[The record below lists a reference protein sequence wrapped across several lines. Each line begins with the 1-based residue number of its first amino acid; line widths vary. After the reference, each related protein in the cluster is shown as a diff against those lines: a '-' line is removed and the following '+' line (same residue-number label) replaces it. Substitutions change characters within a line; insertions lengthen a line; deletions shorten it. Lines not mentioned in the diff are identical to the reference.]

1 LSILNR
7 EAKLLGF
14 GYTMLHRRLHK
25 KIPNINAVPLIVT
38 ALLSGLLAL
47 SGCQTQETKQV
58 SDDAAAPVS
67 GNPDKFLIV
76 DCLLPGQVRKLGAN
90 LTYLSPRRPVKTTAS
105 ECEIRGGEYVAY
117 DRADYRTSLQVWLPQ
132 AKEGDPVAQNYVG
145 EIYEKG
151 LGIEPDYATASAWY
165 LKAADQGNS
174 RARINLG
181 FLYEKG
187 FGVKKDL
194 AQALNWYRK
203 ASGLEDDNLQFS
215 SAVEISKAERKELRL
230 LKQERQQQKAE
241 ARQLRNQLKST
252 STQLKSE
259 RVKLAKAEKHLQK
272 LRAEAGIQP
281 SALLTSPALTVS
293 VQDVVQ
299 LKSELATSEN
309 QAQQQRTQ
317 IAALEKALTEQRS
330 QMDSALEQSQ
340 SETEQQKK
348 MAASLRRKLDE
359 TNQQLLNKKA
369 ALATTESE
377 LLMLRS
383 ELSRKEKLSKA
394 TQDEALTALQK
405 QLAEQEKA
413 VLTQQRKIV
422 DLESSLSTQQTKMNE
437 ALRLSAQEKTRLE
450 AALKVQTS
458 QASQLKQKLDQ
469 TQSQLDLTA
478 AKIDKNKP
486 VLAEQRRQLELA
498 QKSLNEAT
506 NKSITLEQTVIRL
519 QQDLKN
525 RESAMGQQGLA
536 TTKLREELIQYQQ
549 RLQALEQEKINQQTS
564 MQGDVAKQGRQIAEL
579 RKKLQETQQQLDAN
593 QTQLAK
599 INPDLARQQS
609 LLQKTQKELV
619 ATKTAAA
626 RKEAEVIQL
635 RKSEQEYLDQIQ
647 QQQIKIDRYQAEALR
662 YRTQLADL
670 RTTEQANLVSGPTIE
685 IIDPPVALTRGIPSV
700 RLRSVA
706 KQRKITGRVVAPAGL
721 LSFTVNDKSESPD
734 KFGVFSTN
742 VKVEDEQTPVK
753 MVAVDKKGQHTSLE
767 FVLIPKLR
775 YASSAEDQLKA
786 SIDSRETTRR
796 IAGEVDFGNYYALVI
811 GNNRYSHFPNLLS
824 ASVDA
829 RETAELLSSKYGFKT
844 TTLIDA
850 TRYDM
855 LSTLNNLRETLTD
868 NDNLLI
874 YYAGHGE
881 LDRVNLRGYWLP
893 VDAEPNST
901 ANWISNIAITDIL
914 NAMSAKH
921 ILVVADSC
929 YSGSLTRSSMA
940 RLESGMSD
948 EIRTRWLKVMAR
960 TRSRTV
966 LTSGGLKPV
975 LDQGGGQHSVFAKS
989 FLRTLAENDS
999 ILEAYKLFRN
1009 LAKEVQQT
1017 ASKFGIDQIP
1027 EYAPIKHGGHEA
1039 GEFFFIP
1046 QG

>member
-1 LSILNR
+1 
-7 EAKLLGF
+7 
-14 GYTMLHRRLHK
+14 MLHLHSNK
-25 KIPNINAVPLIVT
+25 QTPNIKPVPLIISTLLT
-38 ALLSGLLAL
+38 AVLAL
-47 SGCQTQETKQV
+47 SGCQTQSTRQ
-58 SDDAAAPVS
+58 SSADAAAPVT

-90 LTYLSPRRPVKTTAS
+90 MTYLSPRRPVKTTAS
-105 ECEIRGGEYVAY
+105 ECEIRGGEYVAF
-117 DRADYRTSLQVWLPQ
+117 DRADYRTSLRVWLPQ
-132 AKEGDPVAQNYVG
+132 AQEGDPVAQNYVG

-151 LGIEPDYATASAWY
+151 LGIEPDYATAAAWY

-181 FLYEKG
+181 FLHEKG

-230 LKQERQQQKAE
+230 LQQERQQQKSE
-241 ARQLRNQLKST
+241 TKRLRKQLKNT

-259 RVKLAKAEKHLQK
+259 RVKLTKAEKRLKK
-272 LRAEAGIQP
+272 LRSEAGIQP
-281 SALLTSPALTVS
+281 AVTTSPLIAAAS
-293 VQDVVQ
+293 DVKQ
-299 LKSELATSEN
+299 LKSELAVSEK

-317 IAALEKALTEQRS
+317 IAVLEKALAKQRT
-330 QMDSALEQSQ
+330 QMDSALKQSQ
-340 SETEQQKK
+340 METEQQRKQ
-348 MAASLRRKLDE
+348 AAILRRKLDE
-359 TNQQLLNKKA
+359 TNQQLINEKA
-369 ALATTESE
+369 SLTSTESE
-377 LLMLRS
+377 LAMLHS
-383 ELSRKEKLSKA
+383 ELSRKEKLSKVS
-394 TQDEALTALQK
+394 QDEALSALQV
-405 QLAEQEKA
+405 QLADQEKA
-413 VLTQQRKIV
+413 VVAQQRKIV
-422 DLESSLSTQQTKMNE
+422 DLESSLSSQQIKMNE
-437 ALRLSAQEKTRLE
+437 ALRLSTQEKAELE
-450 AALKVQTS
+450 EALKVQTGK
-458 QASQLKQKLDQ
+458 ASQLKQKLDRTQ
-469 TQSQLDLTA
+469 TELDRATTD
-478 AKIDKNKP
+478 IEKNRP
-486 VLAEQRRQLELA
+486 VLADQRRQLELA
-498 QKSLNEAT
+498 QKTLNET
-506 NKSITLEQTVIRL
+506 TGKSITLEQTVVRL
-519 QQDLKN
+519 QQDLEK
-525 RESAMGQQGLA
+525 RESTMGQQGQA
-536 TTKLREELIQYQQ
+536 VAKLREQLNKYQQ
-549 RLQALEQEKINQQTS
+549 RLQVLEQEKINQQTAL
-564 MQGDVAKQGRQIAEL
+564 QGDVAKQERQIAEL
-579 RKKLQETQQQLDAN
+579 RQKLEETERQLDTDQA
-593 QTQLAK
+593 QLAK
-599 INPDLARQQS
+599 VNPDLARQQS
-609 LLQKTQKELV
+609 LLRKTQKELV

-626 RKEAEVIQL
+626 RKEAEVIRL
-635 RKSEQEYLDQIQ
+635 RKSEQDFLDQIQ

-662 YRTQLADL
+662 YRAQLADL
-670 RTTEQANLVSGPTIE
+670 RANEQASLVSGPTIE

-700 RLRSVA
+700 RLRSAA
-706 KQRKITGRVVAPAGL
+706 KERQITGRVVAPAGL
-721 LSFTVNDKSESPD
+721 LSFTVNDKTESPD
-734 KFGVFSTN
+734 KLGIFSTN
-742 VKVEDEQTPVK
+742 VRVEDEQTPVK

-767 FVLIPKLR
+767 FLLIPKLR
-775 YASSAEDQLKA
+775 YASSAEEQLNT
-786 SIDSRETTRR
+786 SSDSRSTTRR
-796 IAGEVDFGNYYALVI
+796 IAGQVDFGNYHALII
-811 GNNRYSHFPNLLS
+811 GNNQYNDFPNLLS

-829 RETAELLSSKYGFKT
+829 RETAELLRTKYGFQT

-855 LSTLNNLRETLTD
+855 LSALNQLRETLTE

-901 ANWISNIAITDIL
+901 TNWISNIAVTDIL
-914 NAMSAKH
+914 NAMTAKH

-948 EIRTRWLKVMAR
+948 EVKTKWLKVMAK

-1017 ASKFGIDQIP
+1017 ASRFGIDQIP

>member
-1 LSILNR
+1 MLDPLLPKKMLNI
-7 EAKLLGF
+7 K
-14 GYTMLHRRLHK
+14 
-25 KIPNINAVPLIVT
+25 AVPLIVSALFS
-38 ALLSGLLAL
+38 ALLGLT
-47 SGCQTQETKQV
+47 GCQTQETKQV

-90 LTYLSPRRPVKTTAS
+90 MTYLSPRRPVKTTAS

-117 DRADYRTSLQVWLPQ
+117 DRADYRTSLHVWLPQ
-132 AKEGDPVAQNYVG
+132 AQEGDSVAQNYVG

-151 LGIEPDYATASAWY
+151 LGIEPDYATAAAWY

-215 SAVEISKAERKELRL
+215 SAVEISKTERKELRL

-241 ARQLRNQLKST
+241 AEQLRKQLKYT
-252 STQLKSE
+252 STQLNSE
-259 RVKLAKAEKHLQK
+259 RTKLTEAEQRLQK

-281 SALLTSPALTVS
+281 AQTVSPALTVS

-299 LKSELATSEN
+299 LKSELVTGEN

-317 IAALEKALTEQRS
+317 IAALEKALAEQRA
-330 QMDSALEQSQ
+330 QMDNALKQSR

-348 MAASLRRKLDE
+348 MAATLQRKLDE
-359 TNQQLLNKKA
+359 TNQQLLDKKA
-369 ALATTESE
+369 SLATTESE
-377 LLMLRS
+377 LQMLRS

-394 TQDEALTALQK
+394 TQDEALAALQQ

-413 VLTQQRKIV
+413 VFTQQRKIV
-422 DLESSLSTQQTKMNE
+422 DLESSLSTQQTRMNE
-437 ALRLSAQEKTRLE
+437 ALRLSIQEKAQLE
-450 AALKVQTS
+450 EALKIETS
-458 QASQLKQKLDQ
+458 KASQLNQKLDQ
-469 TQSQLDLTA
+469 TQSQLDLA
-478 AKIDKNKP
+478 VSKIEKNQP

-506 NKSITLEQTVIRL
+506 NKSLTLEQTVVRL
-519 QQDLKN
+519 QQDLEN
-525 RESAMGQQGLA
+525 RESAMGQQGLV
-536 TTKLREELIQYQQ
+536 TTKLREELNKYEQ
-549 RLQALEQEKINQQTS
+549 RLRTLEQEKINQQSTL
-564 MQGDVAKQGRQIAEL
+564 QGDVAKQEAQIADL
-579 RKKLQETQQQLDAN
+579 RKKLQETQQQFEAN

-609 LLQKTQKELV
+609 LLQKTQKELI
-619 ATKTAAA
+619 ASKTAAA
-626 RKEAEVIQL
+626 RQEAEVNRL
-635 RKSEQEYLDQIQ
+635 RKSEQEYLDLVL

-662 YRTQLADL
+662 YRAQLADL
-670 RTTEQANLVSGPTIE
+670 RNTEQANLLSGPTIE
-685 IIDPPVALTRGIPSV
+685 IIDPPVALTRGMPSV
-700 RLRSVA
+700 QLRSAA
-706 KQRKITGRVVAPAGL
+706 KERKITGRVVAPAGL
-721 LSFTVNDKSESPD
+721 LSFTVNDKTESPD
-734 KFGVFSTN
+734 DFGIFSTN
-742 VKVEDEQTPVK
+742 VRVEDEKTPVK
-753 MVAVDKKGQHTSLE
+753 MVAVDKMGQHTSLE
-767 FVLIPKLR
+767 FLLIPKLR
-775 YASSAEDQLKA
+775 YATSAEEQLKT
-786 SIDSRETTRR
+786 SSDTRETTRR

-811 GNNRYSHFPNLLS
+811 GNNQYSHFPNLVS

-850 TRYDM
+850 TRYDL
-855 LSTLNNLRETLTD
+855 LSALNNLRETLTE

-901 ANWISNIAITDIL
+901 ANWVSNVAVTDIL

-948 EIRTRWLKVMAR
+948 EVRTRWLKVMAR

-989 FLRTLAENDS
+989 FLRVLSQNDS
-999 ILEAYKLFRN
+999 ILEAYKLFRD

-1017 ASKFGIDQIP
+1017 ASKYGIDQIP

>member
-7 EAKLLGF
+7 EADLLGF
-14 GYTMLHRRLHK
+14 GYTMLKRRTHK
-25 KIPNINAVPLIVT
+25 ITPNIKVIPLIVT
-38 ALLSGLLAL
+38 MLFSALLAL
-47 SGCQTQETKQV
+47 SGCQTQGTRQV
-58 SDDAAAPVS
+58 SDDAAAPVTS
-67 GNPDKFLIV
+67 NPDKFLIV

-90 LTYLSPRRPVKTTAS
+90 MTYLSPRRPVKTTAS

-117 DRADYRTSLQVWLPQ
+117 DRADYRTSLHVWLPQ
-132 AKEGDPVAQNYVG
+132 AKEGNPVAQNYVG

-151 LGIEPDYATASAWY
+151 LGIEPDYATAAAWY
-165 LKAADQGNS
+165 QKAADLGNS

-203 ASGLEDDNLQFS
+203 ASGLENDNLQFT

-230 LKQERQQQKAE
+230 LKQERQHQKAE
-241 ARQLRNQLKST
+241 AEQLRKQLKST

-259 RVKLAKAEKHLQK
+259 RVKLVKAEKRLTK
-272 LRAEAGIQP
+272 LRAEVGIQP
-281 SALLTSPALTVS
+281 TLTATPVFTVS
-293 VQDVVQ
+293 AQDVTQ
-299 LKSELATSEN
+299 LKSELAVSEE
-309 QAQQQRTQ
+309 QARRQRSQ
-317 IAALEKALTEQRS
+317 IAALEKALTQQQT
-330 QMDSALEQSQ
+330 QMDSALKQSQ
-340 SETEQQKK
+340 LETEQQKK
-348 MAASLRRKLDE
+348 QAAKLQRKLDE
-359 TNQQLLNKKA
+359 TNQQLVNEKA
-369 ALATTESE
+369 SLASTESE
-377 LLMLRS
+377 LAMLRS
-383 ELSRKEKLSKA
+383 ELSRKEQLSKA
-394 TQDEALTALQK
+394 TQDEALSALQQ
-405 QLAEQEKA
+405 QLAEQESA
-413 VLTQQRKIV
+413 VLAQQRKIV
-422 DLESSLSTQQTKMNE
+422 DLESSLNSQQTRMND
-437 ALRLSAQEKTRLE
+437 ALRLSAHEKAQLE
-450 AALKVQTS
+450 AALKIETS
-458 QASQLKQKLDQ
+458 KASQLKKRLDQ
-469 TQSQLDLTA
+469 TQSQLDLA
-478 AKIDKNKP
+478 VANVEKDQP

-498 QKSLNEAT
+498 QTSLNEAT

-525 RESAMGQQGLA
+525 RESSMGQQGLA
-536 TTKLREELIQYQQ
+536 VTKLREELNKYQQ
-549 RLQALEQEKINQQTS
+549 RMQALEQEKINQQTTL
-564 MQGDVAKQGRQIAEL
+564 QGDVAKQERKIAEL
-579 RKKLQETQQQLDAN
+579 RVKLQETAQQLDAN
-593 QTQLAK
+593 QAQLAK
-599 INPDLARQQS
+599 LNPDLARQQS
-609 LLQKTQKELV
+609 LLRKTQKELV
-619 ATKTAAA
+619 TTKTAAA
-626 RKEAEVIQL
+626 RKEAEVIRL
-635 RKSEQEYLDQIQ
+635 RKSEQAYLDQIQ

-662 YRTQLADL
+662 YRAQLADL
-670 RTTEQANLVSGPTIE
+670 RATEQASLVSGPTIE
-685 IIDPPVALTRGIPSV
+685 IIDPPVALTRGVPSV

-706 KQRKITGRVVAPAGL
+706 KERKITGRVVAPAGL

-734 KFGVFSTN
+734 QLGIFSTN
-742 VKVEDEQTPVK
+742 VRVEDEQTPVK
-753 MVAVDKKGQHTSLE
+753 MVAVDKRGQHTSLE
-767 FVLIPKLR
+767 FLLIPKLR
-775 YASSAEDQLKA
+775 YASTAEEQLKTSSDA
-786 SIDSRETTRR
+786 RESTRR
-796 IAGEVDFGNYYALVI
+796 IAGEVDFGNYHALVI
-811 GNNRYSHFPNLLS
+811 GNNQYSDFPNLLS
-824 ASVDA
+824 ASADA
-829 RETAELLSSKYGFKT
+829 KETAKLLRTKYGFQT

-855 LSTLNNLRETLTD
+855 LSALNKLRETLTE

-940 RLESGMSD
+940 RLEAGMSD
-948 EIRTRWLKVMAR
+948 EVKTKWLKVMAK

-1046 QG
+1046 LG

>member
-1 LSILNR
+1 
-7 EAKLLGF
+7 
-14 GYTMLHRRLHK
+14 MLHRRSHQ
-25 KIPNINAVPLIVT
+25 KIPNINPITLIIT
-38 ALLSGLLAL
+38 TLLSALLAL
-47 SGCQTQETKQV
+47 AGCQTTQGTKQL

-90 LTYLSPRRPVKTTAS
+90 MTYLSPRRPVKTTAS

-117 DRADYRTSLQVWLPQ
+117 DRADYRTSLHVWLPQ

-151 LGIEPDYATASAWY
+151 LGIQPDHATAAAWY
-165 LKAADQGNS
+165 QKAADQGNS

-215 SAVEISKAERKELRL
+215 SAVEISEAERKELRL

-241 ARQLRNQLKST
+241 AEQLRKQLKRT

-259 RVKLAKAEKHLQK
+259 RVKLEKAENRLTK
-272 LRAEAGIQP
+272 LRAEVGIQP
-281 SALLTSPALTVS
+281 TLTAAPVFTVS
-293 VQDVVQ
+293 AQDVTQ
-299 LKSELATSEN
+299 LKSELAVSEK
-309 QAQQQRTQ
+309 QARQQRGQ
-317 IAALEKALTEQRS
+317 ISALEKALAQQRA

-340 SETEQQKK
+340 LETEQQKRE
-348 MAASLRRKLDE
+348 AAILQRKLDE
-359 TNQQLLNKKA
+359 TNQQLVNEKA
-369 ALATTESE
+369 SLASTESE
-377 LLMLRS
+377 LAMLRV

-394 TQDEALTALQK
+394 TQDEALSALQQ
-405 QLAEQEKA
+405 QLAEQESA
-413 VLTQQRKIV
+413 VLDQQRKIV
-422 DLESSLSTQQTKMNE
+422 DLESSLSTQQTRMND
-437 ALRLSAQEKTRLE
+437 ALRLSAQEKAQLE
-450 AALKVQTS
+450 EALKIETS
-458 QASQLKQKLDQ
+458 KASQLKQRLDQ
-469 TQSQLDLTA
+469 AQSQLDLA
-478 AKIDKNKP
+478 FASIEKDQP
-486 VLAEQRRQLELA
+486 VLAEQRRQLEQA
-498 QKSLNEAT
+498 QTSLNEAT

-519 QQDLKN
+519 QNELKS
-525 RESAMGQQGLA
+525 RESSMGQQGQA
-536 TTKLREELIQYQQ
+536 VTKLREELNNYQQ
-549 RLQALEQEKINQQTS
+549 RLQALEQEKIDQQTTL
-564 MQGDVAKQGRQIAEL
+564 QGDVAKQERQITEL
-579 RKKLQETQQQLDAN
+579 RAKLQQTAEQLDAN
-593 QTQLAK
+593 QAQLAK
-599 INPDLARQQS
+599 INPDLARQQA
-609 LLQKTQKELV
+609 LLRKTQKELV

-635 RKSEQEYLDQIQ
+635 RKSEQDYLDQIQ

-662 YRTQLADL
+662 YRAQLADL
-670 RTTEQANLVSGPTIE
+670 RATEQASLVSGPSIE
-685 IIDPPVALTRGIPSV
+685 IIDPPVALTRGMPSV

-706 KQRKITGRVVAPAGL
+706 KERKITGRVVAPAGL

-734 KFGVFSTN
+734 KLGIFSTN
-742 VKVEDEQTPVK
+742 VRVADEQTPVK

-767 FVLIPKLR
+767 FLLIPKLR
-775 YASSAEDQLKA
+775 YASSAEEQLKT
-786 SIDSRETTRR
+786 SSDERESTRR
-796 IAGEVDFGNYYALVI
+796 IAGEVDFGNYHALVI
-811 GNNRYSHFPNLLS
+811 GNNQYSDFPNLLS

-829 RETAELLSSKYGFKT
+829 RETAELLRTKYGFRT

-855 LSTLNNLRETLTD
+855 LSALNNLRETLTE

-940 RLESGMSD
+940 RLEAGMSD
-948 EIRTRWLKVMAR
+948 EVKTKWLKVMAK

-975 LDQGGGQHSVFAKS
+975 LDQGGGQHSVFARS
-989 FLRTLAENDS
+989 FLTTLAENES

-1039 GEFFFIP
+1039 GEFFFVP
-1046 QG
+1046 RG

>member
-1 LSILNR
+1 
-7 EAKLLGF
+7 
-14 GYTMLHRRLHK
+14 MLHLRSNKQPPDIKPL
-25 KIPNINAVPLIVT
+25 PLIIS
-38 ALLSGLLAL
+38 ALLTAVLAL
-47 SGCQTQETKQV
+47 SGCQTQSTRQN
-58 SDDAAAPVS
+58 SADAAAPVS
-67 GNPDKFLIV
+67 GNPDRFLIV

-90 LTYLSPRRPVKTTAS
+90 MTYLSPRRPVKTTAS
-105 ECEIRGGEYVAY
+105 ECEIRGGEYVAF
-117 DRADYRTSLQVWLPQ
+117 DRADYRTSLRVWLPQ
-132 AKEGDPVAQNYVG
+132 AQEGDPVAQNYVG

-151 LGIEPDYATASAWY
+151 LGIEPDYATAAAWY

-181 FLYEKG
+181 FLHEKG

-230 LKQERQQQKAE
+230 LKQERQQQKSE
-241 ARQLRNQLKST
+241 TERLRKQLKNT

-259 RVKLAKAEKHLQK
+259 RVKLTKAEKRLKK
-272 LRAEAGIQP
+272 LRSEAGIQP
-281 SALLTSPALTVS
+281 TMTTSPLVAAAS
-293 VQDVVQ
+293 DVKQ
-299 LKSELATSEN
+299 LKSELAVSEK

-317 IAALEKALTEQRS
+317 IAVLEKALAKQRT
-330 QMDSALEQSQ
+330 QMDSALKQSQ
-340 SETEQQKK
+340 LETEQQRKQ
-348 MAASLRRKLDE
+348 AAILRRKLDE
-359 TNQQLLNKKA
+359 TNQQLINEKA
-369 ALATTESE
+369 SLTSTESE
-377 LLMLRS
+377 LAMLRS
-383 ELSRKEKLSKA
+383 ELSRKEKLSKVS
-394 TQDEALTALQK
+394 QDEALSALQA
-405 QLAEQEKA
+405 QLAEQEMA
-413 VLTQQRKIV
+413 VVTQQRKIV

-437 ALRLSAQEKTRLE
+437 ALRLSTQEKAQLE
-450 AALKVQTS
+450 EALKVQTGK
-458 QASQLKQKLDQ
+458 AGQLKQKLDRTQ
-469 TQSQLDLTA
+469 TELDRAITD
-478 AKIDKNKP
+478 IEKNQP
-486 VLAEQRRQLELA
+486 VLADQRRQLELA
-498 QKSLNEAT
+498 QKTLNEAT
-506 NKSITLEQTVIRL
+506 SQSLTLEQTVVRL
-519 QQDLKN
+519 QQDLEK
-525 RESAMGQQGLA
+525 RESAMGQQGQA
-536 TTKLREELIQYQQ
+536 VAKLREQLTKYQQ
-549 RLQALEQEKINQQTS
+549 RLQVLEQEKINQQTAL
-564 MQGDVAKQGRQIAEL
+564 QGDVAKQERQIAEL
-579 RKKLQETQQQLDAN
+579 RQKLGETERQLDTN
-593 QTQLAK
+593 QAQLAK
-599 INPDLARQQS
+599 VNPDLARQQS
-609 LLQKTQKELV
+609 LLRKTQKELV

-626 RKEAEVIQL
+626 RKEAEVIRL
-635 RKSEQEYLDQIQ
+635 RKSEQDFLDQIQ
-647 QQQIKIDRYQAEALR
+647 QQQVKIDRYQAEALR
-662 YRTQLADL
+662 YRAQLADL
-670 RTTEQANLVSGPTIE
+670 RSNEQASLVSGPTIE

-700 RLRSVA
+700 RLRSAA
-706 KQRKITGRVVAPAGL
+706 KERQITGRVSAPAGL
-721 LSFTVNDKSESPD
+721 LSFTVNDKTESPD
-734 KFGVFSTN
+734 KLGIFSTN

-767 FVLIPKLR
+767 FLLIPKLR
-775 YASSAEDQLKA
+775 YASSAEEQLNT
-786 SIDSRETTRR
+786 SSDSRNTTRR
-796 IAGEVDFGNYYALVI
+796 IAGQVDFGNYHALVI
-811 GNNRYSHFPNLLS
+811 GNNQYNDFPNLLS

-829 RETAELLSSKYGFKT
+829 RETAELLRKKYGFQT

-855 LSTLNNLRETLTD
+855 LSALNQLRETLTE

-901 ANWISNIAITDIL
+901 TNWISNIAITDIL

-948 EIRTRWLKVMAR
+948 EVKTKWLRVMAK

-1017 ASKFGIDQIP
+1017 ASRFGIDQIP

>member
-1 LSILNR
+1 
-7 EAKLLGF
+7 
-14 GYTMLHRRLHK
+14 MLHLRSIK
-25 KIPNINAVPLIVT
+25 QTPNIKPVPLIISTLLT
-38 ALLSGLLAL
+38 AVLAL
-47 SGCQTQETKQV
+47 SGCQTQSTRQ
-58 SDDAAAPVS
+58 SRADAAAPVT

-90 LTYLSPRRPVKTTAS
+90 MTYLSPRRPVKTTAS
-105 ECEIRGGEYVAY
+105 ECEIRGGEYVAF
-117 DRADYRTSLQVWLPQ
+117 DRADYRTSLRVWLPQ
-132 AKEGDPVAQNYVG
+132 AQEGDPVAQNYVG

-151 LGIEPDYATASAWY
+151 LGIEPDYATAAAWY

-181 FLYEKG
+181 FLHEKG

-230 LKQERQQQKAE
+230 LQQERQQQKSE
-241 ARQLRNQLKST
+241 TERLRKQLKNT

-259 RVKLAKAEKHLQK
+259 RVKLTKAEKRLKK
-272 LRAEAGIQP
+272 LRSEAGIQP
-281 SALLTSPALTVS
+281 AMTTSPLITAAS
-293 VQDVVQ
+293 DVKQ
-299 LKSELATSEN
+299 LKSELAVSEK

-317 IAALEKALTEQRS
+317 IAVLEKALTKQRT
-330 QMDSALEQSQ
+330 QMDSELKQSQ
-340 SETEQQKK
+340 LETEQQRKQ
-348 MAASLRRKLDE
+348 AAILRRKLDE
-359 TNQQLLNKKA
+359 TNQQLINEKA
-369 ALATTESE
+369 SLTSTEAELA
-377 LLMLRS
+377 MLRS
-383 ELSRKEKLSKA
+383 ELSRKEKLSKVS
-394 TQDEALTALQK
+394 QDEALSALQA
-405 QLAEQEKA
+405 QLTEQEKA
-413 VLTQQRKIV
+413 VVAQQRKIV
-422 DLESSLSTQQTKMNE
+422 DLESSLSTQQTEMNE
-437 ALRLSAQEKTRLE
+437 ALRLSTQEKAQLE
-450 AALKVQTS
+450 EALKVQTGK
-458 QASQLKQKLDQ
+458 ASQLKEKLDR
-469 TQSQLDLTA
+469 TQIELDRA
-478 AKIDKNKP
+478 IADIEKNQP
-486 VLAEQRRQLELA
+486 VLSDQRRQLELA
-498 QKSLNEAT
+498 QKTLNET
-506 NKSITLEQTVIRL
+506 TSKSITLEQTVVRL
-519 QQDLKN
+519 QQDLEK
-525 RESAMGQQGLA
+525 RESTMGQQGQA
-536 TTKLREELIQYQQ
+536 VAKLREQLTKYQQ
-549 RLQALEQEKINQQTS
+549 RLQVLEQEKINQQTAL
-564 MQGDVAKQGRQIAEL
+564 QGDVAKQERQIAEL
-579 RKKLQETQQQLDAN
+579 RQKLEETERQLDAD
-593 QTQLAK
+593 QAQLAK
-599 INPDLARQQS
+599 VNPDLARQQS
-609 LLQKTQKELV
+609 LLRKTQKELV

-626 RKEAEVIQL
+626 RKEAEVIRL
-635 RKSEQEYLDQIQ
+635 RKSEQDFLDQIQ

-662 YRTQLADL
+662 YRAQLADL
-670 RTTEQANLVSGPTIE
+670 RANEQASLVSGPTIE

-700 RLRSVA
+700 RLRSAA
-706 KQRKITGRVVAPAGL
+706 KERQITGRVVAPAGL
-721 LSFTVNDKSESPD
+721 LSFTVNDKTESPD
-734 KFGVFSTN
+734 KLGIFSTN
-742 VKVEDEQTPVK
+742 VRVEDEQTPVK

-767 FVLIPKLR
+767 FLLIPKLR
-775 YASSAEDQLKA
+775 YASSAEEQLNT
-786 SIDSRETTRR
+786 SSDSRSTTRR
-796 IAGEVDFGNYYALVI
+796 IAGQVDFGNYHALII
-811 GNNRYSHFPNLLS
+811 GNNQYNDFPNLLS

-829 RETAELLSSKYGFKT
+829 RETAELLRTKYGFQT

-855 LSTLNNLRETLTD
+855 LSALNQLRETLTE

-901 ANWISNIAITDIL
+901 TNWISNIAITDIL

-948 EIRTRWLKVMAR
+948 EVKTKWLRVMAK

-1017 ASKFGIDQIP
+1017 ASRFGIDQIP

>member
-1 LSILNR
+1 
-7 EAKLLGF
+7 
-14 GYTMLHRRLHK
+14 MLHRCSSMNT
-25 KIPNINAVPLIVT
+25 PNIKPVPLIVSTLLT
-38 ALLSGLLAL
+38 ALLAL
-47 SGCQTQETKQV
+47 SGCQTQSTRQI

-90 LTYLSPRRPVKTTAS
+90 MTYLSPRRPVKTTAS
-105 ECEIRGGEYVAY
+105 ECEIRGGEYVAF
-117 DRADYRTSLQVWLPQ
+117 DRADYRTSLRVWLPQ

-151 LGIEPDYATASAWY
+151 LGIEPDYKTAAAWY

-194 AQALNWYRK
+194 AQALNWYRQ

-230 LKQERQQQKAE
+230 LKQERQQQKSE
-241 ARQLRNQLKST
+241 TEQLRKQLKST
-252 STQLKSE
+252 SKQLKAE
-259 RVKLAKAEKHLQK
+259 RVNLAKAEKRLTT
-272 LRAEAGIQP
+272 LRAEAVIQP
-281 SALLTSPALTVS
+281 TMTTSPTLNTAGPELK
-293 VQDVVQ
+293 Q
-299 LKSELATSEN
+299 LKSKLVVSEK
-309 QAQQQRTQ
+309 QALQQRTQ
-317 IAALEKALTEQRS
+317 IASLEKALSEQRGE
-330 QMDSALEQSQ
+330 MDSAIKQSQ
-340 SETEQQKK
+340 LETEQQRKQ
-348 MAASLRRKLDE
+348 AAILQRKLDE

-369 ALATTESE
+369 SLASTESE
-377 LLMLRS
+377 LEALRS
-383 ELSRKEKLSKA
+383 ELSRKEKLSKVSQ
-394 TQDEALTALQK
+394 TEALTTLQA
-405 QLAEQEKA
+405 QLSEQEKA

-437 ALRLSAQEKTRLE
+437 ALRLSSQEKAQLQE
-450 AALKVQTS
+450 ALKVQTGK
-458 QASQLKQKLDQ
+458 ASQLKQKLDQ
-469 TQSQLDLTA
+469 TQSQLDLTIA
-478 AKIDKNKP
+478 DIEKNQP

-506 NKSITLEQTVIRL
+506 SNSISLEQQVVRL
-519 QQDLKN
+519 QQDLSS
-525 RESAMGQQGLA
+525 RESTMGQQGEA
-536 TTKLREELIQYQQ
+536 VTKLREELNRYQQ
-549 RLQALEQEKINQQTS
+549 RLLSLEQEKINQQTTL
-564 MQGDVAKQGRQIAEL
+564 QGDVAKQERQIAEL
-579 RKKLQETQQQLDAN
+579 RQKLQQTEQQLDTN
-593 QTQLAK
+593 QAQLAK

-609 LLQKTQKELV
+609 LLRKTQKELI

-626 RKEAEVIQL
+626 RKEAEVTRL
-635 RKSEQEYLDQIQ
+635 RKSEQTYLDQIQ
-647 QQQIKIDRYQAEALR
+647 EQQIKIDRYQAEALR
-662 YRTQLADL
+662 YRAQLANL
-670 RTTEQANLVSGPTIE
+670 HANQQASLVSGPTIE

-706 KQRKITGRVVAPAGL
+706 KERKITGRVVAPAGL
-721 LSFTVNDKSESPD
+721 LSFTVNDKTESPD
-734 KFGVFSTN
+734 TLGIFSTTI
-742 VKVEDEQTPVK
+742 KVEEEQTPVK

-767 FVLIPKLR
+767 FLLIPKLR
-775 YASSAEDQLKA
+775 YASSGEEQLNTSSDTSK
-786 SIDSRETTRR
+786 TTRR
-796 IAGEVDFGNYYALVI
+796 IAGQVDFGNYHALVI
-811 GNNRYSHFPNLLS
+811 GNNQYSHFPSLLS

-829 RETAELLSSKYGFKT
+829 RETAELLRTKYGFQT

-855 LSTLNNLRETLTD
+855 LSALNNLRETLTE

-948 EIRTRWLKVMAR
+948 EVKTKWLKVMAK

-989 FLRTLAENDS
+989 FLRTLAENES

>member
-1 LSILNR
+1 
-7 EAKLLGF
+7 
-14 GYTMLHRRLHK
+14 MLHRQFK
-25 KIPNINAVPLIVT
+25 NQSIKINPIPLIASTLITVV
-38 ALLSGLLAL
+38 LAL
-47 SGCQTQETKQV
+47 SGCQTQTTRQV
-58 SDDAAAPVS
+58 SGDAAAPVS

-90 LTYLSPRRPVKTTAS
+90 MTYLSPRRPVKTTAS

-117 DRADYRTSLQVWLPQ
+117 DRADYRTSLHVWLPQ
-132 AKEGDPVAQNYVG
+132 AQEGDPVAQNYVG

-151 LGIEPDYATASAWY
+151 LGIQPDYTTAAAWY
-165 LKAADQGNS
+165 RKAAGQGNA

-181 FLYEKG
+181 FLHEKG

-215 SAVEISKAERKELRL
+215 SAVEISKAERNELRL
-230 LKQERQQQKAE
+230 LKQERQQQKSE
-241 ARQLRNQLKST
+241 TERLRKQLKNT
-252 STQLKSE
+252 SRQLKSE
-259 RVKLAKAEKHLQK
+259 RVKLVKAETRLSN

-281 SALLTSPALTVS
+281 GISITAPTTTETDLKL
-293 VQDVVQ
+293 
-299 LKSELATSEN
+299 LKSKLALHEK

-317 IAALEKALTEQRS
+317 IASLENALRGQQTR
-330 QMDSALEQSQ
+330 MDSALKQSQ
-340 SETEQQKK
+340 LETEQERKEV
-348 MAASLRRKLDE
+348 AVLRRKLDE
-359 TNQQLLNKKA
+359 TNEQLANEKSQ
-369 ALATTESE
+369 LASTESD
-377 LLMLRS
+377 LKTLRADL
-383 ELSRKEKLSKA
+383 ERREKLSKA
-394 TQDEALTALQK
+394 SQDEALSVLQT
-405 QLAEQEKA
+405 QLSEQEKA
-413 VLTQQRKIV
+413 VLAQQRKIV

-437 ALRLSAQEKTRLE
+437 ALRLSAQEKAQLE
-450 AALKVQTS
+450 DALKVQTGK
-458 QASQLKQKLDQ
+458 ATQLKQKLA
-469 TQSQLDLTA
+469 QSQSELDRAIA
-478 AKIDKNKP
+478 AVAKNQP
-486 VLAEQRRQLELA
+486 VLAEQRQQLEVA
-498 QKSLNEAT
+498 QKSLHQAT
-506 NKSITLEQTVIRL
+506 SNTLSLEQKVVRL
-519 QQDLKN
+519 QKELES
-525 RESAMGQQGLA
+525 RESTMGQQGH
-536 TTKLREELIQYQQ
+536 TVTKLRQELNKYQQ
-549 RLQALEQEKINQQTS
+549 RLLTLEQEKINQQTAL
-564 MQGDVAKQGRQIAEL
+564 QGDAAKQEREIAVL
-579 RKKLQETQQQLDAN
+579 RKQLQETERELDAN
-593 QTQLAK
+593 QAQLAK
-599 INPDLARQQS
+599 INPDLARQQA
-609 LLQKTQKELV
+609 LLRKTQKELV

-626 RKEAEVIQL
+626 RKEAEVIRL
-635 RKSEQEYLDQIQ
+635 RKSEQTYLDQIQ

-662 YRTQLADL
+662 YRAQLADI
-670 RTTEQANLVSGPTIE
+670 RVNEQANLLSGPTIE
-685 IIDPPVALTRGIPSV
+685 IIDPPVALTRGMPSI
-700 RLRSVA
+700 RLRSAA
-706 KQRKITGRVVAPAGL
+706 KERLITGRVTAPAGL
-721 LSFTVNDKSESPD
+721 LSFTVNDKTETPD
-734 KFGVFSTN
+734 QLGVFATN
-742 VKVEDEQTPVK
+742 VRVEDEQTPVK

-767 FVLIPKLR
+767 FLLIPKLR
-775 YASSAEDQLKA
+775 YAVNAEDQAGATSDVRK
-786 SIDSRETTRR
+786 STRR
-796 IAGEVDFGNYYALVI
+796 IAGQVDFGNYHALVI
-811 GNNRYSHFPNLLS
+811 GNNQYKHFPSLLS

-829 RETAELLSSKYGFKT
+829 RETAELLRTKYGFKT

-855 LSTLNNLRETLTD
+855 LSALNNLRETLTE

-914 NAMSAKH
+914 NAMTAKH

-948 EIRTRWLKVMAR
+948 EVKTKWLKVMAK

-989 FLRTLAENDS
+989 FLRTLADNES
-999 ILEAYKLFRN
+999 ILEAYRLFRS

>member
-1 LSILNR
+1 
-7 EAKLLGF
+7 
-14 GYTMLHRRLHK
+14 MLHRRSPK
-25 KIPNINAVPLIVT
+25 KIPNIKAVPLIVT
-38 ALLSGLLAL
+38 ALLSALLAM
-47 SGCQTQETKQV
+47 SGCQTQETKQI

-90 LTYLSPRRPVKTTAS
+90 MTYLSPRRPVKTTAS

-117 DRADYRTSLQVWLPQ
+117 DRADYRTSLHVWLPQ

-151 LGIEPDYATASAWY
+151 LGIEPDYTTAAAWY

-187 FGVKKDL
+187 FGVTKDL

-215 SAVEISKAERKELRL
+215 STVEISKAERKELRL

-241 ARQLRNQLKST
+241 AEQLREQLKST

-259 RVKLAKAEKHLQK
+259 RVKLAKAEQHLKK
-272 LRAEAGIQP
+272 LRSEAGIQP
-281 SALLTSPALTVS
+281 ALMASPALTVTL
-293 VQDVVQ
+293 QDVAQ
-299 LKSELATSEN
+299 LKSELTTSEN
-309 QAQQQRTQ
+309 QARRQRSQ
-317 IAALEKALTEQRS
+317 IAALEKALAEQRS
-330 QMDSALEQSQ
+330 QMDSSLKQSQ

-348 MAASLRRKLDE
+348 QAALLRRKLDE

-369 ALATTESE
+369 SLASTESE

-383 ELSRKEKLSKA
+383 ELSRKEKLSQA
-394 TQDEALTALQK
+394 TQDEALAALQK

-413 VLTQQRKIV
+413 VLTQQRKIL

-437 ALRLSAQEKTRLE
+437 AIRLSAQEKTQLE
-450 AALKVQTS
+450 EALKTQTS
-458 QASQLKQKLDQ
+458 KASQLKQKLDQ
-469 TQSQLDLTA
+469 TQSQLDLTL
-478 AKIDKNKP
+478 AKIEKDKP

-519 QQDLKN
+519 QKDLED

-536 TTKLREELIQYQQ
+536 TTKLREELNKYQQ
-549 RLQALEQEKINQQTS
+549 RLQALEQEKINQQTTL
-564 MQGDVAKQGRQIAEL
+564 QGDVAKQERQIAEL
-579 RKKLQETQQQLDAN
+579 RKKLQGTQQQLDVN

-619 ATKTAAA
+619 ASKTAAA
-626 RKEAEVIQL
+626 RKEAEVDRL
-635 RKSEQEYLDQIQ
+635 RQSEQEYLDQIQ

-670 RTTEQANLVSGPTIE
+670 HSAKQASLVSGPSIE

-700 RLRSVA
+700 RLRSIA
-706 KQRKITGRVVAPAGL
+706 KERKITGRVVAPAGL
-721 LSFTVNDKSESPD
+721 LSFTVNDITESPD
-734 KFGVFSTN
+734 KFGIFSTN
-742 VKVEDEQTPVK
+742 VRVEDEQTPVK

-767 FVLIPKLR
+767 FLLIPKLR
-775 YASSAEDQLKA
+775 YASSAEEQLKA
-786 SIDSRETTRR
+786 SSDSRETTRR
-796 IAGEVDFGNYYALVI
+796 IAGEVDFGNYHALVI
-811 GNNRYSHFPNLLS
+811 GNNRYNHFPNLLS
-824 ASVDA
+824 ASIDA
-829 RETAELLSSKYGFKT
+829 SETAELLSVKYGFKT

-855 LSTLNNLRETLTD
+855 LSTLNNLRETLTE

-893 VDAEPNST
+893 VDAESNST

-929 YSGSLTRSSMA
+929 YSGSLTRSSIA

-948 EIRTRWLKVMAR
+948 EVRTRWLKVMAR

-1009 LAKEVQQT
+1009 LSKEVQQT

-1046 QG
+1046 RG